1 MPVNVF
7 TIIGPAGAILSTG
20 LRVNRESL
28 MKLCMCVCVCEREGD
43 NDVQKAHIYYFLC
56 FVLFL
61 NVFTLQS
68 HRDILLCFLLMVFK
82 YLHFTLGS

>member
-28 MKLCMCVCVCEREGD
+28 MKLCMCVCVRE
-43 NDVQKAHIYYFLC
+43 KETMMYRKLISITFYALC
-56 FVLFL
+56 FF
-61 NVFTLQS
+61 
-68 HRDILLCFLLMVFK
+68 
-82 YLHFTLGS
+82 